1 MCAIANAQVPFAC
14 RSKEE
19 FPARL
24 ADWIGDVFYDILPKY
39 GYEIREEQIFTAFQL
54 ADAVCKHK
62 VHFAEAGLGTG
73 KTFAYLLT
81 AIAYARF
88 TGKPVVI
95 ACASTALQEQL
106 VGPKGDINNLS
117 RILELEL
124 DVRLAKDPRQY
135 VCERKVNRCVD
146 RPDKPGRAMEE
157 VLHWAESTRLGERSE
172 MPHISDA
179 VWSQV
184 GWDEAECC
192 EDCYARGFC
201 KLVKAREHYRQTRD
215 LIVCD
220 HGVFFEDLWTRDNRL
235 AEGRLPLLP
244 PYSAVVL
251 DEGHKIMLP
260 AAMRAGQQVEPWDLD
275 GMLAVLEQIQGARTA
290 LVAAVFAMR
299 GAAGRFFNLLYQAV
313 QEDERTDRLAVRLDK
328 DLLQAADT
336 LRRAL
341 ELLHQ
346 ELQYEQ
352 ELHLESLPK
361 TKIETFEARIERT
374 MAALAGFFRNQGR
387 EAIVWVDRADQSMWV
402 VPRDLRAML
411 KKRLFDRGIPVV
423 LSSATLSS
431 GGDFSYLARTLGV
444 KDPSHSSV
452 GSFFDYAEQVRIY
465 LPGPLP
471 ADDAKSRFKLNLERL
486 VALLKLAHGRALV
499 LTNAPSEVKKLRAGL
514 KDSRLPFNLLW
525 EDRGERGYLVNRFRE
540 DISSVLVGSGF
551 WEGIDI
557 PGDALSLLVVW
568 QLPFP
573 PRDPLIEARRYEAI
587 SLGLDPVTEVDYP
600 EMSLRLQQGCG
611 RLIRKADDRGI
622 IAILEP
628 FEGLAWERVVRDA
641 LPQGAPVVNNI
652 EELAGFLGE

>member
-1 MCAIANAQVPFAC
+1 
-14 RSKEE
+14 
-19 FPARL
+19 L
-24 ADWIGDVFYDILPKY
+24 AEWIGDVFYDILPKY

-54 ADAVCKHK
+54 ADAVCKRK

-117 RILELEL
+117 RILELDL

-135 VCERKVNRCVD
+135 VCERKVNRCMD
-146 RPDKPGRAMEE
+146 QLPDKLSRVMEE
-157 VLHWAESTRLGERSE
+157 VLHWADNTRIGERSE
-172 MPHISDA
+172 VPHISDA

-184 GWDEAECC
+184 GWDETECC
-192 EDCYARGFC
+192 DDCPSRGFC
-201 KLVKAREHYRQTRD
+201 KLVKAREHYRQARD

-220 HGVFFEDLWTRDNRL
+220 HGVFFEDLWTRDDRL
-235 AEGRLPLLP
+235 AEDRLPLLP

-260 AAMRAGQQVEPWDLD
+260 AAMRAGRQVVPGELD
-275 GMLAVLEQIQGARTA
+275 GMLSVLENIQGARTA

-313 QEDERTDRLAVRLDK
+313 QEDERTERLAVKLDK
-328 DLLQAADT
+328 DLLQAAEI
-336 LRRAL
+336 LQRAL
-341 ELLHQ
+341 ELLYQ

-352 ELHLESLPK
+352 ELHLESLSK
-361 TKIETFEARIERT
+361 AKMETFEARIEQT
-374 MAALAGFFRNQGR
+374 VAALAGFYRNNGR
-387 EAIVWVDRADQSMWV
+387 ESIVWVDRADKSLWV
-402 VPRDLRAML
+402 VPRDLRDML
-411 KKRLFDRGIPVV
+411 KKRLFDKGLPVV
-423 LSSATLSS
+423 LSSATLSA
-431 GGDFSYLARTLGV
+431 GGDFSYIARTLGV
-444 KDPSHSSV
+444 ENPSHSSV
-452 GSFFDYAEQVRIY
+452 GSFFNYAEQVRIY
-465 LPGPLP
+465 LPGPFTAEDKNSL
-471 ADDAKSRFKLNLERL
+471 FKVKLERL
-486 VALLKLAHGRALV
+486 IALLHLTKGRALV

-514 KDSRLPFNLLW
+514 KDRRLPFNLLW

-551 WEGIDI
+551 WEGIDV
-557 PGDALSLLVVW
+557 PGPALSLLVVW
-568 QLPFP
+568 ELPFP
-573 PRDPLIEARRYEAI
+573 PRDPLIEARRYEAA
-587 SLGLDPVTEVDYP
+587 SQGLDPVTEVDYP

-611 RLIRKADDRGI
+611 RLIRKEDDRGI

-628 FEGLAWERVVRDA
+628 FEGMAWERVVREA
-641 LPQGAPVVNNI
+641 LPQGAPVVNKI
-652 EELAGFLGE
+652 EELVGFLGE